1 MDQISDAFVRD
12 EVGKTVAVLTAVL
25 ADAALMD
32 GVARAAALGIASLR

>member
-1 MDQISDAFVRD
+1 MDRVPDAFVRD

-32 GVARAAALGIASLR
+32 GVARAAALFIAALR